1 MYGFAVMMVIST
13 QTTSRNI
20 DKIYSPV
27 ENLTFHLCYVVY
39 PIAKMKGQIFNRTNN
54 LINIPT
60 GRLC

>member
-27 ENLTFHLCYVVY
+27 ENLTFHLCYGVY
-39 PIAKMKGQIFNRTNN
+39 PIAKMKGQ
-54 LINIPT
+54 
-60 GRLC
+60 